1 VADAFHRA
9 DEQIHDAEAV
19 AEDQSVRFLGR
30 HRRIAAL
37 VGIVGRVARRQTDL
51 QLGLSAAGAAF
62 WVVISAFPTAIAVV
76 TLFGLFV
83 SPKQV
88 AADLGNLASAAPSS
102 LGSLVTGQ
110 LQRVAASD
118 HAGLSL
124 GLAVSLVLALWSA
137 SAGVYN
143 LDRAIRQAYG
153 IGPQRYVEARGR
165 AFLGAFGV
173 VTLVGLVALAGS
185 ALAVESPGPLM
196 IIVGAP
202 FVIAG
207 IAAGIAVMY
216 RLSAGSHLAARAL
229 LPGAVGAGIGVVV
242 LVVGFTAYV
251 ATSTHYAAVYGVFAA
266 AVVGMIATYGAV
278 YVVLLGA
285 VLNVELTGGAERDSF
300 VG

>member
-9 DEQIHDAEAV
+9 GEEIQDAESV
-19 AEDQSVRFLGR
+19 VEEQSVSFLGR

-37 VGIVGRVARRQTDL
+37 VGVVSRVARRQTEL
-51 QLGLSAAGAAF
+51 QLGLAAAGAAF

-76 TLFGLFV
+76 TLFGLVV

-102 LGSLVTGQ
+102 LGSLVTDQ

-173 VTLVGLVALAGS
+173 VALVGAVALASS
-185 ALAVESPGPLM
+185 ALAVGSPGTLM
-196 IIVGAP
+196 LIVGAP
-202 FVIAG
+202 FVIAA

-216 RLSAGSHLAARAL
+216 RLSAGSRLGARAV
-229 LPGAVGAGIGVVV
+229 LPGAAAAGIGVVV

-251 ATSTHYAAVYGVFAA
+251 ATSTRYAAVYGVFAA
-266 AVVGMIATYGAV
+266 AVVGMIATYFAV

-285 VLNVELTGGAERDSF
+285 VLNVELTSPVEPGSF

>member
-1 VADAFHRA
+1 VADAFHRTG
-9 DEQIHDAEAV
+9 EEIQDAEAV
-19 AEDQSVRFLGR
+19 AEEQSVSFLRR

-37 VGIVGRVARRQTDL
+37 VGVVSRVARRQTEL
-51 QLGLSAAGAAF
+51 QLGLAAAGAAF

-76 TLFGLFV
+76 TLFGLVV

-102 LGSLVTGQ
+102 LGSLVTDQ

-173 VTLVGLVALAGS
+173 VALVGAVALASS
-185 ALAVESPGPLM
+185 AFAVGSPGTLM
-196 IIVGAP
+196 LIVGAP
-202 FVIAG
+202 LVIAA

-216 RLSAGSHLAARAL
+216 RLSAGSRLGARAV
-229 LPGAVGAGIGVVV
+229 LPGAAAAGIGVVV

-266 AVVGMIATYGAV
+266 AVVGMIATYFAV

-285 VLNVELTGGAERDSF
+285 VLNVELTSPVEPDSF

>member
-1 VADAFHRA
+1 VADAFHGA
-9 DEQIHDAEAV
+9 GEEIQDAEAV
-19 AEDQSVRFLGR
+19 AEEQSVSFLGR

-37 VGIVGRVARRQTDL
+37 VGVVSRVARRQTEL
-51 QLGLSAAGAAF
+51 QLGLAAAGAAF

-76 TLFGLFV
+76 TLFGLVV

-102 LGSLVTGQ
+102 LGSLVTDQ

-173 VTLVGLVALAGS
+173 VALVGAVALASS
-185 ALAVESPGPLM
+185 AFAVGSPGTLM
-196 IIVGAP
+196 LIVGAP
-202 FVIAG
+202 FVIAA

-216 RLSAGSHLAARAL
+216 RLSAGSRLGARAV
-229 LPGAVGAGIGVVV
+229 LPGAAAAGIGVVV

-266 AVVGMIATYGAV
+266 AVVGMIATYFAV
-278 YVVLLGA
+278 YVVLFGA
-285 VLNVELTGGAERDSF
+285 VLNVELTSPVDPDSF